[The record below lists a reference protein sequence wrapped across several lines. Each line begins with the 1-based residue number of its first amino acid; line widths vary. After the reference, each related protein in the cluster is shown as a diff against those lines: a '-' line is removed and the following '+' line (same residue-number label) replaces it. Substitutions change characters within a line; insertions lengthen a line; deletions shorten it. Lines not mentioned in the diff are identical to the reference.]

1 MRIFAAAFVFIAS
14 FSCARAYEFEE
25 QKFYGGSNSTEIL
38 KIISTSDIEIFEPLL
53 LAYVEQYP
61 NVSIEYTVAS
71 SQQVF
76 KAIYDEQAEFDLA
89 ISSAMDLQVKI
100 ANDNRARQYR
110 SEATQNLPD
119 GAKWRDRVFAFTY
132 ETAVFLIS
140 RSAFHGSEIPLS
152 RRELVE
158 LVRQDTD
165 KFRGRIG
172 TYDIRIS
179 GLGYLLATQDS
190 LSSQTYWRLTEVF
203 GLAGTRLYCCSADMI
218 RDVEQGRLAFAY
230 NVLDSYALRRVAD
243 GKSNVKVVEFS
254 DFQTAIMRTVLIP
267 NNVKNEKAAEAMVD
281 FLVTIADRPDLV
293 RSTGFKPIG
302 DSDLSSGNLPDSVR
316 LGPSLLVFLDS
327 LMRTDFVKS
336 WVSSMRM
343 NDDID

>member
-1 MRIFAAAFVFIAS
+1 MRVIAAAIAFLTS
-14 FSCARAYEFEE
+14 FGWAQAFEIE
-25 QKFYGGSNSTEIL
+25 DQKFYGFEDSKDVV

-53 LAYVEQYP
+53 LAFVNKYP
-61 NVSIEYTVAS
+61 SVGVDYTVAS

-76 KAIYDEQAEFDLA
+76 KAVYDEQAEFDLV
-89 ISSAMDLQVKI
+89 ISSAMDLQMKI
-100 ANDNRARQYR
+100 ANDNLARQHI
-110 SEATQNLPD
+110 SEATQRLPE

-140 RSAFHGSEIPLS
+140 RSAFHQSEVPLS
-152 RRELVE
+152 RRALVE
-158 LVRQDTD
+158 LVRQNTD
-165 KFRGRIG
+165 RFSGRIG

-230 NVLDSYALRRVAD
+230 NVLDSYALRKVAE
-243 GKSNVKVVEFS
+243 GKPNVQIVEFS
-254 DFQTAIMRTVLIP
+254 DFQTSIMRTALIP
-267 NNVKNEKAAEAMVD
+267 KNVKNEEAAEAMLD
-281 FLVTIADRPDLV
+281 FLVTLADRPNLAL
-293 RSTGFKPIG
+293 STGMNPIIEG
-302 DSDLSSGNLPDSVR
+302 EPKSKKLLSSVT

-327 LMRTDFVKS
+327 MKRSDFVNS
-336 WVSSMRM
+336 WVSSMRIWQES
-343 NDDID
+343 N